1 MKVILPVAGKGERM
15 RPYTNNLPKCLLP
28 VGGKTII
35 DWIVEDT
42 LPLKPT
48 ETIFITGYKAEKM
61 DEYLKAKPEWAT
73 HAQSSKAT
81 RKAWGKP
88 SASHSPT

>member
-42 LPLKPT
+42 LPLKPS
-48 ETIFITGYKAEKM
+48 ETIFITGYKAEAV
-61 DEYLKAKPEWAT
+61 DRFLERRPDWGR
-73 HAQSSKAT
+73 T
-81 RKAWGKP
+81 RTVLQGDP
-88 SASHSPT
+88 QLSLIHI

>member
-42 LPLKPT
+42 VSFPIIVSYPFLGPV
-48 ETIFITGYKAEKM
+48 
-61 DEYLKAKPEWAT
+61 
-73 HAQSSKAT
+73 
-81 RKAWGKP
+81 
-88 SASHSPT
+88 